1 MVAAIRIQN
10 TEYRTPCNWILNLLA
25 MYLDISSQSTTV
37 PQQNFIDSKGGSICF
52 LVKKVK
58 PEFLIFH
65 RNKVRQELIT
75 SDPLLVKLDEAN
87 NLGLSI
93 TDG

>member
-1 MVAAIRIQN
+1 
-10 TEYRTPCNWILNLLA
+10 
-25 MYLDISSQSTTV
+25 MYFDISSQSTTV
-37 PQQNFIDSKGGSICF
+37 THQNFIGSKGGSICF

-65 RNKVRQELIT
+65 RSKVRQELIAP
-75 SDPLLVKLDEAN
+75 DCLLVKLDNAN
-87 NLGLSI
+87 NLGWSI

>member
-1 MVAAIRIQN
+1 MN
-10 TEYRTPCNWILNLLA
+10 TEHFATELESWFAIYFA
-25 MYLDISSQSTTV
+25 ISSQSATV
-37 PQQNFIDSKGGSICF
+37 QCQNLIDSQGVSICF

-65 RNKVRQELIT
+65 RSKVIQELLFP
-75 SDPLLVKLDEAN
+75 DCLLVKLDNAN
-87 NLGLSI
+87 NLGLLS